1 MQRML
6 IAVIRLVR
14 KDEGQDLIEY
24 AMLASLI
31 AVGAI
36 VAVTATGNAIQ
47 TILWQPIAASF

>member
-6 IAVIRLVR
+6 IAVSHLVC

-36 VAVTATGNAIQ
+36 VAVVATGNAIQ